1 MSFSNRN
8 LSVVRHRCCRCRKFF
23 TFSSSS
29 REPLGKFQPNLA
41 QSIHGLREFKFVQMK
56 GPALF
61 QGEIITKYLRYILRK
76 LKNLLLKH
84 WVNFNQ
90 TWHKAFLGDED
101 SSFFQFNSIKE
112 ELENGYLA
120 IIFITYKSCCWF
132 IFFLKT
138 KEFYL
143 YLRKENVGLG
153 FYLETLFDCDPP
165 PLV

>member
-1 MSFSNRN
+1 MAKIQKRN
-8 LSVVRHRCCRCRKFF
+8 L
-23 TFSSSS
+23 
-29 REPLGKFQPNLA
+29 
-41 QSIHGLREFKFVQMK
+41 
-56 GPALF
+56 
-61 QGEIITKYLRYILRK
+61 
-76 LKNLLLKH
+76 KNILLLNH
-84 WVNFNQ
+84 WANFNQ

-112 ELENGYLA
+112 QLENGYLA

-153 FYLETLFDCDPP
+153 FYLETPFDCDPP
-165 PLV
+165 PPLCDPTGRGDKVHFKEFPWQTHMACLFIEYKL